1 MGEPAAEPIKVDEN
15 TRLEFLDMLRGIC
28 VVLMVVYHALYLLAQ
43 YFTLGKAF
51 AANLFDSLQPM
62 QVTVASM
69 FIMISGFSAQLSAKP
84 KLRAGLLVCMAAIIS
99 GVTILVLP
107 RVGIPN
113 TAIWFGILHLLA
125 CGKLAYAYGK
135 KLFDKL
141 PGILGLPV
149 CLFLFFYTAPVGQR
163 FFGILGML
171 RVNLPAAW
179 YNQKWLFF
187 LGIKSPSFVSW
198 DFFPLLPWVFLFFF
212 GVFVGKMIK
221 RDQLPM
227 FCYKKRPILGFVGR
241 SSLVIYLAHVPLL
254 YGLFTLIALFAK

>member
-1 MGEPAAEPIKVDEN
+1 MNEPAEQPLIIDEN

-43 YFTLGKAF
+43 YFALGSAF
-51 AANLFDSLQPM
+51 AGRWFDALEPM
-62 QVTVASM
+62 QVIVASL
-69 FIMISGFSAQLSAKP
+69 FILISGFSAQLSLRP
-84 KLRAGLLVCMAAIIS
+84 KVRAWLLVCVAAIIS
-99 GVTILVLP
+99 GVTILLLP
-107 RVGIPN
+107 RMGIPN

-125 CGKLAYAYGK
+125 CGKLAHAYGK
-135 KLFDKL
+135 NLFDKL
-141 PGILGLPV
+141 PGLIGLPA

-179 YNQKWLFF
+179 YNQNWLFF

-198 DFFPLLPWVFLFFF
+198 DWFPLLPWVFLFFF
-212 GVFVGKMIK
+212 GVFVGKMVK

-227 FCYKKRPILGFVGR
+227 FCYKERPVMGFIGR
-241 SSLVIYLAHVPLL
+241 CSLVIYVAHVPLL
-254 YGLFTLIALFAK
+254 YGIFTLIEMIIT